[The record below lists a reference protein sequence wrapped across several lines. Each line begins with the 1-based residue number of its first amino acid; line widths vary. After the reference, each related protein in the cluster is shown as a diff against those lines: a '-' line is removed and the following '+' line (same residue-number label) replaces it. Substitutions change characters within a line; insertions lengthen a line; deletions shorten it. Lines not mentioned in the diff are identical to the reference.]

1 MLLCEGSSRELIHLP
16 SDGQD
21 RGRGLSEDMIGEG
34 QRRTYREK
42 GEEKEM
48 GYLGPGVNMAE
59 NLSHRSLGPAFQ
71 AKRMVVL
78 SRNPSRKQKGS
89 R

>member
-1 MLLCEGSSRELIHLP
+1 MLLCEGSRELIHLP

-42 GEEKEM
+42 GEEKVRWVTWALE
-48 GYLGPGVNMAE
+48 
-59 NLSHRSLGPAFQ
+59 
-71 AKRMVVL
+71 
-78 SRNPSRKQKGS
+78 
-89 R
+89 

>member
-21 RGRGLSEDMIGEG
+21 RGRGLFEDMVEEG

-42 GEEKEM
+42 REEKEM
-48 GYLGPGVNMAE
+48 DYLDPCEYG
-59 NLSHRSLGPAFQ
+59 
-71 AKRMVVL
+71 
-78 SRNPSRKQKGS
+78 
-89 R
+89 